1 MYLKIELNSIDK
13 KLVLTSLFGVY
24 MQITYHFIQIII
36 CYKKLLIKDFFSS
49 KWIFLIIVTFFDTID
64 HYPNILNFF
73 CEVFRHKNN
82 SIWPPDLNS
91 PNVSILKVKVW
102 NRLYMLNLSLKSQV
116 FWEGKVSFI
125 FIYSIYFHLKLK
137 ARYFL
142 K

>member
-102 NRLYMLNLSLKSQV
+102 NRLYMLNLSLKIYTGYTKKLSKFWINYSGRRNV
-116 FWEGKVSFI
+116 F
-125 FIYSIYFHLKLK
+125 
-137 ARYFL
+137 R
-142 K
+142 

>member
-73 CEVFRHKNN
+73 
-82 SIWPPDLNS
+82 
-91 PNVSILKVKVW
+91 
-102 NRLYMLNLSLKSQV
+102 
-116 FWEGKVSFI
+116 
-125 FIYSIYFHLKLK
+125 
-137 ARYFL
+137 ARFL
-142 K
+142 DIKQQYLTPGFKFS

>member
-102 NRLYMLNLSLKSQV
+102 NRLYMLNLSLK
-116 FWEGKVSFI
+116 KKLI
-125 FIYSIYFHLKLK
+125 NIYIKFVILPSIYVD
-137 ARYFL
+137 
-142 K
+142 